1 MPPDETH
8 DRLSPGVA
16 RLAGSNDT
24 DDEST
29 PVRIVPIPEGETT
42 TGLSNEPTYWGR
54 DVLKDAVEA
63 GAFDGAKL
71 LKSPGGVGHKEME
84 ALANPDNIVGGVEDA
99 RYEEG
104 VGPVLDGDLID
115 EHLSALVDKGLVGV
129 SPDLYRTLGEF
140 DEDLE
145 AAPAEEILDV
155 PYITIL
161 DRGAS
166 DGATIEPASA
176 EALAASPAGRFLQA
190 TGSDTEQLA
199 SSHTLRFDA
208 YGEMFGDEFLDAAV
222 ENLNAIDG
230 VSAIRSETNTDPTLL
245 AMISPDAVETLDT
258 LNERL
263 IAALDDT
270 PFEVYEDFDWLDRI
284 HDRLASPS
292 DEGAES
298 STGPTDTTPSMGDEP
313 TKEELREQLAEV
325 KTELNEKEEQIDGLE
340 DERDELSEEVEQ
352 KDERIETLE
361 SEVQPT
367 REMLASRLADG
378 APVSAETI
386 ADSNRSNDELA
397 AELAEANDLETD
409 DDHSPVETVME
420 QMAQSPSLRG
430 GGEPNKNG
438 PTSGGNLD
446 AEQLAAANSRAR
458 GVMTASEVMGLGDR
472 DPRDHVRDTYGVD
485 PAEYSDEAALRRAI
499 DDGGED

>member
-1 MPPDETH
+1 M
-8 DRLSPGVA
+8 
-16 RLAGSNDT
+16 
-24 DDEST
+24 
-29 PVRIVPIPEGETT
+29 PIPEGETT

-54 DVLKDAVEA
+54 DVLKNAVES

-84 ALANPDNIVGGVEDA
+84 ALADPDNIVGSVEGA

-104 VGPVLDGDLID
+104 VGPVLDGDLLD
-115 EHLSALVDKGLVGV
+115 EHLSTLVDKGLVGV

-140 DEDLE
+140 DDDLE

-190 TGSDTEQLA
+190 TGSDADQLA

-222 ENLNAIDG
+222 SNLNAIDG
-230 VSAIRSETNTDPTLL
+230 VSAMRSKTNTDPTLL
-245 AMISPDAVETLDT
+245 AMVSPDAVDTLDT
-258 LNERL
+258 LNER
-263 IAALDDT
+263 IITALEDT
-270 PFEVYEDFDWLDRI
+270 PFEVYEDFDWLDRVS
-284 HDRLASPS
+284 DRLAAGDDDEQAS

-298 STGPTDTTPSMGDEP
+298 STGSTDTTPSMGDEP

-325 KTELNEKEEQIDGLE
+325 KAELNEKDEQIDDLE
-340 DERDELSEEVEQ
+340 SSKEELESEVES

-361 SEVQPT
+361 TNDRVT
-367 REMLASRLADG
+367 RELLATRLVEGSAAD
-378 APVSAETI
+378 PELIVNSDEDTEVLAEKF
-386 ADSNRSNDELA
+386 
-397 AELAEANDLETD
+397 AEANDIELDED
-409 DDHSPVETVME
+409 DDTSPVEAVME
-420 QMAQSPSLRG
+420 QLAESPSLRG
-430 GGEPNKNG
+430 GGDPSKNG
-438 PTSGGNLD
+438 PGRGTLSEED
-446 AEQLAAANSRAR
+446 EERAEQLANS
-458 GVMTASEVMGLGDR
+458 VMTMRDVQKASTEQLS
-472 DPRDHVRDTYGVD
+472 PREYVKTHKGVD
-485 PAEYSDEAALRRAI
+485 PADHSTEASLRAAMKNG
-499 DDGGED
+499 DGGEN